1 MNKQLPENVVV
12 KDKRTKCIKALVL
25 SLVIVF
31 TLMNKSYDKI
41 TLLEL
46 TYYFIDLLEYI
57 HEI

>member
-1 MNKQLPENVVV
+1 MNKQLPDNVAV

-25 SLVIVF
+25 SFVIVF
-31 TLMNKSYDKI
+31 TLLSKSYDKI